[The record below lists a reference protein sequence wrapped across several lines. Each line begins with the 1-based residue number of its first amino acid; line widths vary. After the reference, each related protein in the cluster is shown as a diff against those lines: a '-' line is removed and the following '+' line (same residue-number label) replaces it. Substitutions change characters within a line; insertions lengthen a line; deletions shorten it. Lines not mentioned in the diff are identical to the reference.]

1 MFDSVEKV
9 RQSLADQSY
18 ICDAKIATVVF
29 LAHRLEKPVLVEC
42 PAGETL
48 TYGDIASRIGAPAW

>member
-9 RQSLADQSY
+9 RQGLADQSY

-29 LAHRLEKPVLVEC
+29 LANRQI
-42 PAGETL
+42 GR
-48 TYGDIASRIGAPAW
+48 ASCRERV